1 MRQSRGTQNVQKR
14 VIHNT
19 VGGRLSAGIHQA
31 LNRIP
36 VLWKAQAAMV
46 VFASVACSAVVL
58 LDGDRGVERTPFAVP
73 AAISTQA
80 AWNEEVS
87 GFAKRLHRALGIP
100 RSTATE
106 FSGWILEASK
116 RQGLSPEL
124 LASVVFIESSFR
136 KNVTS
141 DMGAIGPA
149 QVKPYWSPF
158 CGSAN
163 LSDPAEN
170 IYCGAQ
176 ILAHYRDLCGDEQ
189 CALSAYN
196 VGMKNQRDDA
206 YYQELGLR
214 YAKSIDRHVSRLSKT
229 FL

>member
-1 MRQSRGTQNVQKR
+1 M
-14 VIHNT
+14 
-19 VGGRLSAGIHQA
+19 LA
-31 LNRIP
+31 L
-36 VLWKAQAAMV
+36 AT
-46 VFASVACSAVVL
+46 VACTAVVL
-58 LDGDRGVERTPFAVP
+58 LDGDRGVVRTPFAIP
-73 AAISTQA
+73 AAEMPQA
-80 AWNEEVS
+80 AWAEEVN
-87 GFAKRLHRALGIP
+87 GFAKRLHKALGIP

-141 DMGAIGPA
+141 EMGAIGPA
-149 QVKPYWSPF
+149 QVKPYWGLF

-176 ILAHYRDLCGDEQ
+176 ILAHYRDLCGSEQ

-196 VGMKNQRDDA
+196 VGLKNQQDDG

-214 YAKSIDRHVSRLSKT
+214 YARAIDRHVSRFSKT
-229 FL
+229 IL